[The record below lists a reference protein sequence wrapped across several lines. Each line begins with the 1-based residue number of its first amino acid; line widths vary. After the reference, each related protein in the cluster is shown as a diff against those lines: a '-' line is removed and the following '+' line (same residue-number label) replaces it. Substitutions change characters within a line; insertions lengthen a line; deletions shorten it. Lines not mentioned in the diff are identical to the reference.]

1 MLGLFGQQCHTG
13 NARNLQRTM
22 SLMQVQACALDGVLA
37 MRVGPQLV
45 QRMRDV
51 LQRLPDLWHEPGQS
65 HHIDIVAVF
74 HPSPSSTDWIAQP
87 DHPEMRS
94 HP

>member
-1 MLGLFGQQCHTG
+1 MLGFFGQQCHTR
-13 NARNLQRTM
+13 NAGNLQRTM